1 MDSAMMDQFS
11 GLSEALADIA
21 RQKKALSDKEKL
33 IRDEL
38 LELMLEQG
46 IDNGSCKSGSV
57 HIQRR
62 QEKDYGE
69 YIRSLE
75 AAYKEAK
82 KLADDLGDYRVVA
95 TKESLVFKTVAND
108 EE

>member
-1 MDSAMMDQFS
+1 MDSATMDQFS
-11 GLSEALADIA
+11 ELSEALGEIKKK
-21 RQKKALSDKEKL
+21 QKALADREKL
-33 IRDEL
+33 LREEL

-62 QEKDYGE
+62 QEKDYGD

-75 AAYKEAK
+75 VAYKEAK
-82 KLADDLGDYRVVA
+82 KLADDLGDYKVLNA
-95 TKESLVFKTVAND
+95 KETLVFKLAT

>member
-1 MDSAMMDQFS
+1 MDSATMEQFS
-11 GLSEALADIA
+11 ELSAALADIT
-21 RQKKALSDKEKL
+21 RQKKALGDKEKL
-33 IRDEL
+33 IREEL

-57 HIQRR
+57 YVQRR
-62 QEKDYGE
+62 QEKDYGD

-82 KLADDLGDYRVVA
+82 KLADDLGDYTVVA
-95 TKESLVFKTVAND
+95 TKESLVFKTII
-108 EE
+108 EEEE

>member
-1 MDSAMMDQFS
+1 MDSATMDQFS
-11 GLSEALADIA
+11 ELSEALGEIK
-21 RQKKALSDKEKL
+21 RQQKALADREKL
-33 IRDEL
+33 LREEL

-62 QEKDYGE
+62 QEKDYGD

-75 AAYKEAK
+75 VAYKEAK
-82 KLADDLGDYRVVA
+82 KLADDLGDYTVMQTKA
-95 TKESLVFKTVAND
+95 TLVFKMMEDTL
-108 EE
+108 

>member
-1 MDSAMMDQFS
+1 MDSATMDQFS
-11 GLSEALADIA
+11 ELSEASGEIKRQQKALAD
-21 RQKKALSDKEKL
+21 REKL
-33 IRDEL
+33 LREEL

-57 HIQRR
+57 YVQRR
-62 QEKDYGE
+62 QEKDYGD

-75 AAYKEAK
+75 VAYKEAK
-82 KLADDLGDYRVVA
+82 KLADDLDDYKVLNA
-95 TKESLVFKTVAND
+95 KETLVFKLAT